1 MDSLPG
7 IDRLLS
13 GFVEFGSAVV
23 YVYSSAAPP
32 SLQSKVPMHPSM
44 KSVPHF
50 LVKDPA
56 TKWMIL

>member
-1 MDSLPG
+1 MDSLGG
-7 IDRLLS
+7 IARLLS

-32 SLQSKVPMHPSM
+32 SLQSEVPMHPSI

-50 LVKDPA
+50 LVKDPT